1 MDVVTD
7 SSRNAKTG
15 TCMRL
20 AGWAGASRIG
30 MMARADGCRPIEE
43 QGMKRFLVL
52 GWCLM
57 AAVAA
62 IPAAAAPYNSGAY
75 FRPYMQDQRSR
86 PGTQREADRRGPQR
100 EADRSAP
107 QRELRAPGDADR
119 GRMSPDER
127 RQLRRDIQDAGRDIY
142 QRDRQAPRRQQR
154 R

>member
-1 MDVVTD
+1 
-7 SSRNAKTG
+7 
-15 TCMRL
+15 
-20 AGWAGASRIG
+20 
-30 MMARADGCRPIEE
+30 
-43 QGMKRFLVL
+43 MKRFLVL

-62 IPAAAAPYNSGAY
+62 FPAAAAPFNSRAY
-75 FRPYMQDQRSR
+75 FRPYMQNQPSR
-86 PGTQREADRRGPQR
+86 PGPQREADRRGPQR

-127 RQLRRDIQDAGRDIY
+127 RQLRRDIQDVGRDID
-142 QRDRQAPRRQQR
+142 QRDRQAPGRQQR